1 VADARPQV
9 NPASLGA
16 RIIFL
21 GPPGA
26 GKGTQASRLATHLK
40 VPRISTGDM
49 LRDAIAAG
57 SPLGKQVGPVIDKGG
72 LVPDELLNGIIEERL
87 KDKDCAAG
95 YVLDGYPRTRGQAE
109 GFELMTHGEGRDL
122 VYVFDVEVPRD
133 ELLRRLSGRR
143 WCPTCQATYHVY
155 NNPPKNDT
163 LCDLDGTKLI
173 QREDDKE
180 QAVVRRLTEY
190 DQRTAP
196 LIEYYRGRAR
206 FHRVNGYRP
215 VETVFTEL
223 KGLVEGR
230 E

>member
-1 VADARPQV
+1 MADARPQV

-72 LVPDELLNGIIEERL
+72 LVPDDLLNGIIEERL
-87 KDKDCAAG
+87 KDRDCAGG

-109 GFELMTHGEGRDL
+109 GFERMTHGEGRDL

-163 LCDLDGTKLI
+163 LCDHDGTKLI

-180 QAVVRRLTEY
+180 QAVVRRLSEY

-206 FHRVNGYRP
+206 FHRINGYRP
-215 VETVFTEL
+215 VDTVFSEL
-223 KGLVEGR
+223 KDLVEGR
-230 E
+230 D

>member
-1 VADARPQV
+1 MADARPQV

-26 GKGTQASRLATHLK
+26 GKGTQASRLASYLK
-40 VPRISTGDM
+40 APRISTGDM

-72 LVPDELLNGIIEERL
+72 LVPDDLLNGIIEKRL
-87 KDKDCAAG
+87 KEDDCAAG

-109 GFELMTHGEGRDL
+109 GFERMVQGDLTHL

-155 NNPPKNDT
+155 NNPPKHDT
-163 LCDLDGTKLI
+163 VCDLDGTRLI

-180 QAVVRRLTEY
+180 KAVVRRLSEY

-196 LIEYYRGRAR
+196 LIDYYHGRDR
-206 FHRVNGYRP
+206 FHRIDGYRP
-215 VETVFTEL
+215 VETVFSQL
-223 KGLVEGR
+223 KGLVEAQP
-230 E
+230 